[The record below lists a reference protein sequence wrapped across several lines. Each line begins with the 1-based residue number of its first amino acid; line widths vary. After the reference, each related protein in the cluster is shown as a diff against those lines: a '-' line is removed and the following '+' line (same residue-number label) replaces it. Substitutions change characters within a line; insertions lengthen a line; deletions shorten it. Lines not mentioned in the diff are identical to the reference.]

1 MSDLALGPGFEF
13 DAIRAML
20 ARWGAAAVGIGG
32 DAAELTVPDG
42 QRLMVSTD
50 TSVEGV
56 HFRRDWLTPKEIG
69 YRATA
74 AALSDLAAVAAT
86 PLALLLALTVPRSWR
101 GQIPDVAE
109 GVGEAARAAR
119 AHIVGG
125 DMVSGDALSLTITV
139 LGVAAHPLSRGAA
152 RPGGRIYVTGLL
164 GGPMLALI
172 ALGEG
177 RVPDAEV
184 RQRFAHPIPRLME
197 ARWLAN
203 HGVVAAIDISDSLV
217 SEARHLAA
225 ASHVRLTIDLSR
237 VPYVGGHRDL
247 TFAAV
252 QSGEEYE
259 LLVVT
264 RPDVELDTSAFSRAF
279 NLPLTEIGMV
289 IAEHA
294 DGLIEATRGGTRV
307 DPPSGYDHFSQ

>member
-1 MSDLALGPGFEF
+1 MSDLALGPGHEF

-20 ARWGAAAVGIGG
+20 ERWGSAAVGIGG

-42 QRLMVSTD
+42 QRLLVSTD

-56 HFRRDWLTPKEIG
+56 HFRREWLSPNEIG

-86 PLALLLALTVPRSWR
+86 PLAILLALTVPASWHAL
-101 GQIPDVAE
+101 IPDVAD

-125 DMVSGDALSLTITV
+125 DIVSGGALSLTVTV

-152 RPGGRIYVTGLL
+152 RRGGRIYVTGTL
-164 GGPMLALI
+164 GGPMI
-172 ALGEG
+172 ALAALSEG
-177 RVPDAEV
+177 RAPDATA
-184 RQRFAHPIPRLME
+184 RQRFAHPIPRLLE

-203 HGVVAAIDISDSLV
+203 HGVVAAIDISDGLA
-217 SEARHLAA
+217 SEARHVAA
-225 ASHVRLTIDLSR
+225 ASHARLTIDVSR
-237 VPYVGGHRDL
+237 IPYVPGANAL
-247 TFAAV
+247 AAIA
-252 QSGEEYE
+252 SGEEYE

-264 RPDVELDTSAFSRAF
+264 RPDVELDTAAFSRAF

-289 IAEHA
+289 DDQHPEGHVEVTR
-294 DGLIEATRGGTRV
+294 DGARV
-307 DPPSGYDHFSQ
+307 DPPGGYDHFSS